1 MGRHLPDKVGLL
13 EFKLELLRRV
23 QVIEDHKAVGWLIV
37 GNLAEI
43 DALC

>member
-13 EFKLELLRRV
+13 EFKLELLCRV
-23 QVIEDHKAVGWLIV
+23 EVIEDHKAVGRLIV

-43 DALC
+43 YALS